1 MYGQAVELTS
11 MKSPLTEGGA
21 SLPDVDGYKN
31 SVTSLT
37 SKFDPTKFED
47 DDYDPESDDIY
58 LKNIPNWTV
67 REKIVA
73 TVAGGSV
80 ISASLALIVASLNP
94 VVLITGVLGIIIPPY
109 SALQEQKITD
119 CKAMRE
125 TNMVMELEMNNL
137 KYNNERLREE
147 NEKLHAAVERL
158 NDCKDV
164 YATCQSMKNVSITEL
179 EAQLKD
185 SRRTYALMKNNHMDD
200 VIQNITDVMLAVDMD
215 NDMTVSDDEID
226 RLTKQIEKINNV
238 EIDDEAFKLK
248 IIEYGRDFFA
258 IGRLLEELMD
268 DDPTTAPEEDGK
280 KIIQFL
286 GDGAS

>member
-1 MYGQAVELTS
+1 
-11 MKSPLTEGGA
+11 MKSPLAEGGA
-21 SLPDVDGYKN
+21 SLPSVEGYKN
-31 SVTSLT
+31 SVSSLT
-37 SKFDPTKFED
+37 SKFDPTRFD
-47 DDYDPESDDIY
+47 ADDYDPESDDYY
-58 LKNIPNWTV
+58 LKNIPNWTL
-67 REKIVA
+67 RERIIA
-73 TVAGGSV
+73 TIAGGSV

-137 KYNNERLREE
+137 KYNNERLCEE

-164 YATCQSMKNVSITEL
+164 YKTCQGMKNVSITEL

-185 SRRTYALMKNNHMDD
+185 SRRTFKLMKNNHMDD
-200 VIQNITDVMLAVDMD
+200 LIQNITDVMLADDMD
-215 NDMTVSDDEID
+215 TDMSLSDDEID
-226 RLTKQIEKINNV
+226 QLTKQIEKINNV
-238 EIDDEAFKLK
+238 EIDDEAFKRK

-286 GDGAS
+286 GDEASS